1 MDIPDYASNVTMKG
15 MYLCANTILDV
26 LIALLKR
33 FEKHLENLDKNGE
46 KTYLKRGIHK
56 VQSLIKRRE
65 INRLNLEISETKFE
79 LKQLN
84 KELFKAENEI
94 KYFELQEEKN
104 TIEDKISSGK
114 EVIEHIRNSSENL
127 TEDNLNN
134 IKEINKSI
142 EEYEQRL
149 ENINDEIID
158 TGIIKNINKEKYEEN
173 KIRKSEIVSKMNN
186 LQEHLN
192 ECLEQKDELKEQ
204 IEALKSVKL
213 NYEPQDLKIRKK
225 NLQEELDVLNRKMKK
240 DKAEQEAT
248 VNKEIAQEE
257 KQEDKII
264 EKIKEEKIK
273 DTLEDNEIKIEEKE
287 ATKTEEKESEKNIKN
302 IDNTVKKVIKIA
314 TIEEGLSE
322 IKNAYRDMKLMAIDN
337 PKLLQDEKYNEKLKK
352 AEELMK
358 KYDLVKDKTKEIN
371 KSKVEL
377 SR

>member
-15 MYLCANTILDV
+15 MYLCANTVLDV

-104 TIEDKISSGK
+104 TIEDKISSSK
-114 EVIEHIRNSSENL
+114 ELIEHIRNSSENL

-134 IKEINKSI
+134 IKEINNSI
-142 EEYEQRL
+142 EEYEKRL

-240 DKAEQEAT
+240 DKAEQEANINT
-248 VNKEIAQEE
+248 EIVQEE

-273 DTLEDNEIKIEEKE
+273 DTLEDNKAKIEEKE
-287 ATKTEEKESEKNIKN
+287 STQIEEKESEKNIKN

-337 PKLLQDEKYNEKLKK
+337 PKLLKDEKYNEKLKK